1 MNREKPINTE
11 KLSQALR
18 MLNDQLVLAD
28 EHPVKMVVCG
38 GSALI
43 ATGLVSRTTSDID
56 ILAFMG
62 DSSLIECEPLPEYL
76 LAAAERV
83 SQILNLPADWINSG
97 PAMQFRMGL
106 PEGLQA
112 RLLCDVIGEKLTV
125 YYISRLDQIYFK
137 TYAAADRGGYHVNDL
152 KKLNPTD
159 DELVNAAKWCMTQD
173 VSSGFRLVLK
183 DMFNQLGWKNVAER
197 I

>member
-1 MNREKPINTE
+1 MNAERPINTE

-18 MLNDQLVLAD
+18 MLDDQLVLVDA
-28 EHPVKMVVCG
+28 HPIKMVVCG

-43 ATGLVSRTTSDID
+43 ATGLVSRTTRDID

-62 DSSLIECEPLPEYL
+62 ESCLIECEPLPDYL
-76 LAAAERV
+76 LKAAEKV
-83 SQILNLPADWINSG
+83 AKILNLPADWINSG

-106 PEGLQA
+106 PDGLQS
-112 RLLCDVIGEKLTV
+112 RLHCNVIGEKLTV

-137 TYAAADRGGYHVNDL
+137 TFAAADRGGYHVNDL
-152 KKLNPTD
+152 RQLNPTV
-159 DELVNAAKWCMTQD
+159 DELVMAANWCMTQD
-173 VSSGFRLVLK
+173 VSPGFHLVLK
-183 DMFNQLGWKNVAER
+183 DMFMQLGWRNVAER